1 MENRILIV
9 SFKNPQQPARYGERF
24 DRVSYAVN
32 AQRNWDFVFEI
43 LPTTVRVESPDVAS
57 SATGGTAPTAAVETQ
72 MSQMLHVQVFW
83 QPQPGRTA
91 IESTQTN
98 ATLLYCLFTG
108 DDVIAY
114 EGAGFVFFEKTWNG
128 RGLQGR
134 IESSDLVPTR
144 FVNAPTDLFGPC
156 RLEGTFTAQEDRGHV
171 VAVVRE
177 LRRRLASAARPAEAP
192 SAAD

>member
-1 MENRILIV
+1 MENRIQIV
-9 SFKNPQQPARYGERF
+9 SFKKPQQPARYGERF

-32 AQRNWDFVFEI
+32 AYRNWDFVFEI
-43 LPTTVRVESPDVAS
+43 PPTTILLEVPGPD
-57 SATGGTAPTAAVETQ
+57 SAATSGPAPPPVETR
-72 MSQMLHVQVFW
+72 MSQLLHVQVFW

-114 EGAGFVFFEKTWNG
+114 EGAGFVFFEQTWDG

-156 RLEGTFTAQEDRGHV
+156 RLEGTFRAEEDRGHV
-171 VAVVRE
+171 VAVLRE
-177 LRRRLASAARPAEAP
+177 LRSRLAAAARPVEAP
-192 SAAD
+192 PTPD